1 MGQSARVRTLERSG
15 QPTTTAALLR
25 QLGVA
30 HGCANQ
36 HRAAIAE
43 WLQHNT
49 ASAEL
54 KLSLRANG
62 FGLMLPRP
70 EARHRKA
77 S

>member
-1 MGQSARVRTLERSG
+1 MPQSVPARTPEKSG

-25 QLGVA
+25 QLGIA
-30 HGCANQ
+30 HGCISQ
-36 HRAAIAE
+36 QRVAIAE

-49 ASAEL
+49 VNAEL
-54 KLSLRANG
+54 KLSLRSDG

-70 EARHRKA
+70 PVRHPKA